1 MSKLYEKRQSSYK
14 TIQQGNQGLK
24 QQNWPVCRII
34 PQSDAQPGTVSR
46 AVESQQQPNN
56 DNLQPGSNH
65 QHG

>member
-1 MSKLYEKRQSSYK
+1 MSKLYERRQSSYK

-34 PQSDAQPGTVSR
+34 PQSDAQPGTVSH
-46 AVESQQQPNN
+46 AVESQQQLSN
-56 DNLQPGSNH
+56 DNPQPGSNQ

>member
-34 PQSDAQPGTVSR
+34 PQPDGQSATVSHT
-46 AVESQQQPNN
+46 VESQKQSNNN
-56 DNLQPGSNH
+56 DDRKQVSS
-65 QHG
+65 Q

>member
-34 PQSDAQPGTVSR
+34 PQSDGQSATVSHT
-46 AVESQQQPNN
+46 VESQKQSNN
-56 DNLQPGSNH
+56 DDRKQVSS
-65 QHG
+65 Q